1 MWNQVIQAY
10 EKNEQPLK
18 TSQHLDV
25 SVTAD
30 NEKKSIQV
38 KELDTVPY
46 PQSKSRF
53 SMYLE
58 RSM

>member
-10 EKNEQPLK
+10 EKNEQPLE

-30 NEKKSIQV
+30 NEKKSIRV
-38 KELDTVPY
+38 KELDTISY